1 MLQCLFTSLE
11 LSHWLFRYAQELAT
25 CRREWEKLLD
35 AYEIKTNFDEK
46 CRHHINDPQKCG
58 QLCEQILNNLVLY
71 SCVRL
76 YV

>member
-1 MLQCLFTSLE
+1 MLIHVLV

-25 CRREWEKLLD
+25 CTGEWEKLLD
-35 AYEIKTNFDEK
+35 ACEIKTIFDEK
-46 CRHHINDPQKCG
+46 CGHHINDPQKRG
-58 QLCEQILNNLVLY
+58 KLCIQILNNLVLY